1 MSQIKLMHSGGNG
14 VSIVAPDNNPASDR
28 TLKLPSDG
36 DGTILTTTSTLGKV
50 LQVIPVEKVDTWSS
64 VADFVFED
72 VPGLAATITMS
83 AATNK
88 VWVVVDVMAS
98 SNYWVSY
105 LKLFRGTTEIGVGA
119 TGMQSNQG
127 NHFSS
132 MGTDATN
139 SNSNGFVHHHT
150 RQILDVPGAG
160 THTYKIQSTARN
172 GAYLAYIN
180 RTVPDRNANEEYDN
194 RYTSRLTLWEVAP

>member
-119 TGMQSNQG
+119 TGMQSN
-127 NHFSS
+127 
-132 MGTDATN
+132 
-139 SNSNGFVHHHT
+139 SNGFVHHHT
-150 RQILDVPGAG
+150 RQLLDVPGDG